1 MKPMF
6 TSSAT
11 AVGGRDGRVVSED
24 GILDVA
30 LAMPVP
36 GSKKQATNPEQL
48 FAAGY
53 SACFDSAL
61 NLVAR
66 KQGIKHDGSEVT
78 AHVTLNE
85 AADGFTLSVE
95 LDVLVRGVSEEQAA
109 ELGKLAHSVCP
120 YSRATAGNIQV
131 DIFTR
136 TTDSE

>member
-48 FAAGY
+48 FA
-53 SACFDSAL
+53 
-61 NLVAR
+61 
-66 KQGIKHDGSEVT
+66 
-78 AHVTLNE
+78 
-85 AADGFTLSVE
+85 
-95 LDVLVRGVSEEQAA
+95 
-109 ELGKLAHSVCP
+109 
-120 YSRATAGNIQV
+120 
-131 DIFTR
+131 
-136 TTDSE
+136 